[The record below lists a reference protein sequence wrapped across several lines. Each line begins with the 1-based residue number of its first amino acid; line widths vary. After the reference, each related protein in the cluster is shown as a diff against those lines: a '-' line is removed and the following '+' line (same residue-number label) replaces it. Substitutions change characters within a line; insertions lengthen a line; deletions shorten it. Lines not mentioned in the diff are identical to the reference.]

1 MFTTFNANG
10 AVRDIQTESTQGGME
25 GTSLLIKVGEWQG
38 RQGMVEDMLRVTLWN
53 DRREMAQGV
62 NIGDSVAVSGKVTSS
77 QNQRGFWNT
86 KLTVMGITV
95 VQRSQQ
101 QMAQPAQQQPVQK
114 QAYSDQDIP
123 F

>member
-1 MFTTFNANG
+1 M
-10 AVRDIQTESTQGGME
+10 
-25 GTSLLIKVGEWQG
+25 
-38 RQGMVEDMLRVTLWN
+38 RVTLWN

-101 QMAQPAQQQPVQK
+101 QMAQPAQQQPVQ
-114 QAYSDQDIP
+114 QQSYSDQDIP